1 MDSTQ
6 IATMA
11 ITAVTPYL
19 AKGAEEIA
27 KGIGKD
33 LWELIKKPFEN
44 KDRDKQLVEKLNEQ
58 PENEQTQGAVAYKL
72 SEFLEENPTLASEL
86 DELLKKVTL
95 TQKSN
100 VQSITGSESIGIQDV
115 KDSSITIKH

>member
-1 MDSTQ
+1 
-6 IATMA
+6 MA

-19 AKGAEEIA
+19 AKGVEEIA

-33 LWELIKKPFEN
+33 LWELIKRPFEN
-44 KDRDKQLVEKLNEQ
+44 KDRDKQLIEKLNEQ
-58 PENEQTQGAVAYKL
+58 PENEQAKGAVAYKL

>member
-1 MDSTQ
+1 
-6 IATMA
+6 MA